1 MSQPSFPGFTS
12 PFTVGAMLASRVSP
26 TKRGTAALAKIA
38 HYMSPAQVAA
48 VRQCLRENNGE
59 ATFFADKMEHLAQLI
74 RETPDV
80 RANPDRKAY
89 LHYFMGNY
97 DAYVMEIDREDGPP
111 APGDDVLAYGWC
123 RFAHMPDCAEFG
135 YLSITEITQAGA
147 ELDFHFTPQPI
158 DSAIARFATP
168 AADTDPDVAAF
179 NA

>member
-1 MSQPSFPGFTS
+1 MFQS
-12 PFTVGAMLASRVSP
+12 PLTIGAMLKEPAS
-26 TKRGTAALAKIA
+26 KRGTAALVQIA

-48 VRQCLRENNGE
+48 VRHCLREDSSE
-59 ATFFADKMEHLAQLI
+59 ATFFADKMQELVKLI
-74 RETPDV
+74 ESTPGDHE
-80 RANPDRKAY
+80 NQDQKAH
-89 LHYFMGNY
+89 LHYFMGGY
-97 DAYVMEIDREDGPP
+97 DAYVMEIDRDGGPP
-111 APGDDVLAYGWC
+111 APGDEVIAYGWC

-168 AADTDPDVAAF
+168 TPDTDPEVAAF